1 MRRWDG
7 RTSRRWPTFSGT
19 RGELIVEYAYFYYT
33 SKCGGGYIK
42 IFFRLSFI
50 YLYANVVIRAPC
62 FFTLFK
68 RL

>member
-1 MRRWDG
+1 M
-7 RTSRRWPTFSGT
+7 
-19 RGELIVEYAYFYYT
+19 LIFIIRASAGVVILKFF
-33 SKCGGGYIK
+33 
-42 IFFRLSFI
+42 FFRLSFI